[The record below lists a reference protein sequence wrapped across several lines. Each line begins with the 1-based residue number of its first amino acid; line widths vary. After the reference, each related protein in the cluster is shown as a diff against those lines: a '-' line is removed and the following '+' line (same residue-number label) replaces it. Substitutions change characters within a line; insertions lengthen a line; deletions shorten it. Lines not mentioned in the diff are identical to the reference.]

1 MKCKIVLLLSL
12 LLVILCCG
20 CSNTEKQVNSEDQ
33 TMTEQ
38 TDPEFSAIFKN
49 SPTTVKNNRF
59 ENDSMRIWRQ
69 KDDDGNDIWM
79 QEKLDGTDKKQIPFG
94 KYFLWLTNDWIY
106 HYTTQYQSSS
116 QRTQYKICRIP
127 VDHQEATYHTG
138 EEVLFED
145 DFGDA
150 MFLETEFMVTDQYII
165 YGTFQSASQIIT
177 YYRYDFKTKKKD
189 ELFSVELVEDLPE
202 GDEWYYG
209 IYNDVSGNLPVT
221 LGNDFFVGGR
231 EGVFRVPFDTLEP
244 VKIYSGE
251 AVNHIYL
258 FMNEEKEDNS
268 HQTDNLMVADNGG
281 VYFTVTGKEIMKY
294 EEGSEAADY
303 VLEEKDLRSILEKMK
318 LWDEDYQEDT
328 LSVIEGLRFRNGR
341 LYLKVT
347 GIWQR
352 KAADGCVYDAERE
365 VLLSAELAN
374 LKEWKLE
381 DTLSDY
387 ILENAICGYLY
398 YWSRDHYLDYCSD
411 HVSLSPENLKQE
423 NKKTLSRKCYLYD
436 MGDGKI
442 LLAYFSFSPKKVP
455 DGTDGVEKE
464 LLYDLDTG
472 KLLPLDKD
480 NYTPYYQWLW
490 RAVSYYRPW
499 PEYYDESMN

>member
-20 CSNTEKQVNSEDQ
+20 CSVTEKRDDPVV
-33 TMTEQ
+33 TEQ
-38 TDPEFSAIFKN
+38 TDPGLSAIFKN

-59 ENDSMRIWRQ
+59 ENDDMRIWRQ
-69 KDDDGNDIWM
+69 NDDDGNSIWM

-94 KYFLWLTNDWIY
+94 KFFLWLTNDWIY
-106 HYTTQYQSSS
+106 YYTMQSQSSS
-116 QRTQYKICRIP
+116 QRAHYKICRIP
-127 VDHQEATYHTG
+127 LDHQEATYRT
-138 EEVLFED
+138 EEKEVLFED
-145 DFGDA
+145 DLG
-150 MFLETEFMVTDQYII
+150 MFLETEFIVTDQCII
-165 YGTFQSASQIIT
+165 YGACRYPKEVGETIT
-177 YYRYDFKTKKKD
+177 YYRYDFQTKKKN
-189 ELFSVELVEDLPE
+189 EQFSVELVEDLPE

-268 HQTDNLMVADNGG
+268 HQTDNLMVAHNGG

-294 EEGSEAADY
+294 EEGSESADY
-303 VLEEKDLRSILEKMK
+303 VLEEKELRSILENMK
-318 LWDEDYQEDT
+318 LWDEDYQEDAF
-328 LSVIEGLRFRNGR
+328 SIIEGLRLWNDR
-341 LYLKVT
+341 LYLNVT
-347 GIWQR
+347 GIWSR
-352 KAADGCVYDAERE
+352 TATDGRVYSGERE
-365 VLLSAELAN
+365 VLLSAELTN

-381 DTLSDY
+381 DALSEY
-387 ILENAICGYLY
+387 ILENAICDYLY
-398 YWSRDHYLDYCSD
+398 YWSRDNYLNYYSD
-411 HVSLSPENLKQE
+411 HVSLSPKKLTEE
-423 NKKTLSRKCYLYD
+423 NKKTLSRECYLYD

-442 LLAYFSFSPKKVP
+442 LLAYCSFSPKKVP
-455 DGTDGVEKE
+455 NGSDGVEKE

-472 KLLPLDKD
+472 KFLPLDKD

-490 RAVSYYRPW
+490 RAVSYNRPW